1 MTVLGE
7 QSDTERPNNILS
19 NRSKLEKEDASLNV
33 EKPTCNSEWE
43 GVHKGCCTLHW
54 SDTSSAQTQGTVN
67 CRSSTLTLVSH

>member
-33 EKPTCNSEWE
+33 EKPTCNSE
-43 GVHKGCCTLHW
+43 
-54 SDTSSAQTQGTVN
+54 
-67 CRSSTLTLVSH
+67 